1 LADTFRLEN
10 AVMKTIGSV
19 GALKAN
25 FFFAG
30 VRAHDRDDHIVYN
43 RASGCLFYDGTGAHA
58 AVQLAYLPN
67 KAVLAYNDFQVI

>member
-10 AVMKTIGSV
+10 AVMKTIGGV

-43 RASGCLFYDGTGAHA
+43 RASGCLFYDDGTGAHA
-58 AVQLAYLPN
+58 AVQLAYFPAEQACAGL
-67 KAVLAYNDFQVI
+67 Q